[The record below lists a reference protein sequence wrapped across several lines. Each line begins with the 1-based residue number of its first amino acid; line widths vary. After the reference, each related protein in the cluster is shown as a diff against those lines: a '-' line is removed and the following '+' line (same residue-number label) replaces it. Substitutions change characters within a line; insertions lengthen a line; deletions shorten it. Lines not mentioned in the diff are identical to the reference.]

1 MSNVLIGIIGVI
13 LFIGLALA
21 GALFLGP
28 RFQESSNVSKASAI
42 AAQMQQVANAINMY
56 QVDTGTSI
64 PSTASDTVSATL
76 VASRHLKSVPVNPV
90 SGSLIAAVNKGGG
103 ADSGPATHLYTNIGT
118 DESAKSIC
126 LAIEKNAGSPNPELT
141 AAPTPNFGAVV
152 AANRRLGCFAD
163 SYYTPAIYQA
173 YMPI

>member
-28 RFQESSNVSKASAI
+28 RFQEASNASKASAI
-42 AAQMQQVANAINMY
+42 AAQMQQVAQAINMY

-64 PSTASDTVSATL
+64 PSTASDSVGATL
-76 VASRHLKSVPVNPV
+76 VASRHLKSVPANPI
-90 SGSLIAAVNKGGG
+90 SGALVTAVNKAGG
-103 ADSGPATHLYTNIGT
+103 ADTGPATHLYTNIGT
-118 DESAKSIC
+118 DENAKLIC
-126 LAIEKNAGSPNPELT
+126 LAIERNAGSPNPAQT
-141 AAPTPNFGAVV
+141 AAPNPDFGTVV

-173 YMPI
+173 YIPI